1 MWAGRKDENPE
12 IYFVIFLVAYLPQEE
27 NRSE

>member
-1 MWAGRKDENPE
+1 MWAGRKDENVE
-12 IYFVIFLVAYLPQEE
+12 IYFVMFMAANLPQEE

>member
-1 MWAGRKDENPE
+1 MWAGRKDDNVE
-12 IYFVIFLVAYLPQEE
+12 IYFVIFVFANLPQEE